1 MWATVPDQTTGSPA
15 SDPGDLGRRIT
26 RRREELGLSPEE
38 VALRAG
44 MAPGYVEYLERQPTG
59 LTESEL
65 LRLANA
71 LDSTVRALLGAG
83 FDLPPGQ
90 HDAADDPEL
99 IELDR
104 GQSRALL
111 GTHGVGRVGLFTES
125 GPLIVPVNYAVVD
138 DAIVFRTAAGT
149 VLATETAEGGIQVA
163 FEVDH
168 VDEANRQGWAV
179 LVTGQAR
186 TVTEPAELRHIA
198 DQAHVQPWAGGQR
211 DICVRVDPQ
220 RITGR
225 RILTH

>member
-1 MWATVPDQTTGSPA
+1 MPDENARGRA
-15 SDPGDLGRRIT
+15 YDPGDLGRRIAQ
-26 RRREELGLSPEE
+26 RRQELGMSSAE

-44 MAPGYVEYLERQPTG
+44 MAPGYVEYLEHQPTG
-59 LTESEL
+59 VTEGEL

-71 LDSTVRALLGAG
+71 LDSTVHALLGAG
-83 FDLPPGQ
+83 IDLPPGQ
-90 HDAADDPEL
+90 HGAAEHPEL

-111 GTHGVGRVGLFTES
+111 GTHGVGRVGLFTAS

-138 DAIVFRTAAGT
+138 DTIVFRTAADT
-149 VLATETAEGGIQVA
+149 VLAAETAEGGTEVA

-168 VDEANRQGWAV
+168 IDDANRQGWAV
-179 LVTGQAR
+179 LVTGEAR
-186 TVTEPAELRHIA
+186 TVTDPAELRHLA
-198 DQAHVQPWAGGQR
+198 DGAHIQPWAGGQR
-211 DICVRVDPQ
+211 DICVCVEPQ